1 MHMIQGKT
9 YLYKLYIQAD
19 NIDPMIRLYK
29 QIQLIIYNRLHYY
42 LVRFVSFNL
51 YSWKIVFLV
60 YIVYILISFVSIV

>member
-42 LVRFVSFNL
+42 LVRFVFFNL
-51 YSWKIVFLV
+51 YS
-60 YIVYILISFVSIV
+60 